1 MPSSAKR
8 ARVDAPGVDPVDVG
22 STNSSTTQIDDP
34 SQDLKT
40 CRLPAAVS
48 IDERTK
54 IRQEVTL
61 VDRSKYYALNSCPI
75 PDDAERRMEQVSKV
89 VTSEALASCWDS
101 GRYSCSRCDRP
112 LYSSGAKFQGPCMW
126 PSFREAL
133 GQDALKSVAVPRG
146 AYNGYECEVNEEY
159 CGKCHLFLGHSLK
172 DGAETGD
179 THPSA
184 EWRHCVLSL
193 SLKFTSDKPT

>member
-1 MPSSAKR
+1 MRS
-8 ARVDAPGVDPVDVG
+8 D
-22 STNSSTTQIDDP
+22 TII
-34 SQDLKT
+34 
-40 CRLPAAVS
+40 CRTPAAGGVQ
-48 IDERTK
+48 T
-54 IRQEVTL
+54 
-61 VDRSKYYALNSCPI
+61 
-75 PDDAERRMEQVSKV
+75 
-89 VTSEALASCWDS
+89 
-101 GRYSCSRCDRP
+101 RP
-112 LYSSGAKFQGPCMW
+112 GLTRGEPLRICR

-133 GQDALKSVAVPRG
+133 SQDALKSVAVPRG

-172 DGAETGD
+172 DGAEAGD